1 MLNVLQIST
10 CSMCQSREAA
20 GTHIHVQGQQ
30 EQYQQ
35 EGSRPVDALAEPHPT
50 SDVAMPHPMD
60 VVAVDLKGK
69 CFCKLISHINKVK
82 Y

>member
-10 CSMCQSREAA
+10 CSTCQSREAA
-20 GTHIHVQGQQ
+20 GTHIHFQGQQ

-35 EGSRPVDALAEPHPT
+35 EGSHPVDALGEPHPR
-50 SDVAMPHPMD
+50 SDVAGLHPMD

-69 CFCKLISHINKVK
+69 CFCELIPHINKVK